1 MQLPESYEKLIDEAW
16 KEMLYAALVR
26 QINKDFKFA
35 NIDDEFPGNIT
46 PEELFNQFHRLVRH
60 LMEFEFDKY
69 LNLLYIIDVSE
80 SKIREIPEADLGL
93 LSQKV
98 SFLMLQREWQKVWIR
113 HHFG

>member
-1 MQLPESYEKLIDEAW
+1 
-16 KEMLYAALVR
+16 
-26 QINKDFKFA
+26 
-35 NIDDEFPGNIT
+35 
-46 PEELFNQFHRLVRH
+46 
-60 LMEFEFDKY
+60 MEFEFDKY